1 MIEQLKSDFNK
12 MTENLKFS
20 ENNIEFRKKNLIN
33 FIDKGFPNK
42 RIEDWK
48 FSDLNQIIS
57 SNIKNLSFYNDK
69 TYEPKD
75 QVSLINKFEHN
86 KIIFINGVISKVDI
100 KYEDD
105 TKVLINNDLDLSN
118 NSNGINPLVSL
129 NHALVSAHI
138 GIIVKENYSLNKP
151 LVLYNIT
158 TEDVNSTA
166 LNLRTDITLEKNS
179 NLKLVTIFDDQS
191 QNNFININQNFDIA
205 KDAILKSYKIDHKDR
220 KSTRLNSSHT

>member
-75 QVSLINKFEHN
+75 QYL
-86 KIIFINGVISKVDI
+86 
-100 KYEDD
+100 
-105 TKVLINNDLDLSN
+105 
-118 NSNGINPLVSL
+118 
-129 NHALVSAHI
+129 
-138 GIIVKENYSLNKP
+138 
-151 LVLYNIT
+151 
-158 TEDVNSTA
+158 
-166 LNLRTDITLEKNS
+166 
-179 NLKLVTIFDDQS
+179 
-191 QNNFININQNFDIA
+191 
-205 KDAILKSYKIDHKDR
+205 
-220 KSTRLNSSHT
+220 

>member
-166 LNLRTDITLEKNS
+166 LNLRTDIKLEKNS
-179 NLKLVTIFDDQS
+179 SLKLVTILMIS
-191 QNNFININQNFDIA
+191 
-205 KDAILKSYKIDHKDR
+205 LKIISLI
-220 KSTRLNSSHT
+220 

>member
-20 ENNIEFRKKNLIN
+20 ENNIEFRKKNLTN

-57 SNIKNLSFYNDK
+57 SNIKNLSFYNNK

-75 QVSLINKFEHN
+75 QISLINKFEHN

-166 LNLRTDITLEKNS
+166 LNLRTDIKLEKNS
-179 NLKLVTIFDDQS
+179 SLKLVTIFDDQS

-205 KDAILKSYKIDHKDR
+205 QDAILKSYKIDHK
-220 KSTRLNSSHT
+220 TNSNIKYFYN